1 MVVMYTLKSIAVLET
16 GRNMTAAASLL
27 VALLTLPVIAG
38 KHSEIFI
45 GLRTPTG
52 IKKKLLS
59 RVGIPHTF

>member
-45 GLRTPTG
+45 GLRTPPG